1 MSRRDAIRATDVLG
15 TEQLSIDLK
24 PHRCVSDVYI
34 NQKLDVTELD
44 KFLKEKKKENP
55 NVTYFHLFMTALGKV
70 IYNRPKINRFVAN
83 RHIWIHKK
91 VVIAFVAK
99 VKFEDQAEE
108 LMVQIPFEE
117 NDTLDTIS
125 KKIYDKVHRVRGD
138 NAPKGGANNVVDMLG
153 HLPNIIR
160 VPIVGVLKW
169 MDDKGMLPASIQEDN
184 IYYSSMIVS
193 NLGTLHSPSILHNI
207 NDFGTSSVFVTMGEI
222 KDEEVLIN
230 GKKEIRKIVDFGINL
245 DERIADGFYFIKCV
259 KVIQEIFNHP
269 ELLEDKVSEKVEIE
283 GA

>member
-1 MSRRDAIRATDVLG
+1 MRRDAVRAKDVLG
-15 TEQLSIDLK
+15 TEQISIDLK

-44 KFLKEKKKENP
+44 KYLKKAKKDNP
-55 NVTYFHLFMTALGKV
+55 NLTFFHLFMTALGKV

-83 RHIWIHKK
+83 RHIWIHNK

-99 VKFEDQAEE
+99 VKFDDFAEE

-117 NDTLDTIS
+117 NDTLETIS
-125 KKIYDKVHRVRGD
+125 KKIYDKVHRVRGEHTE
-138 NAPKGGANNVVDMLG
+138 KSGANGIVDVLAK
-153 HLPNIIR
+153 LPNIIR
-160 VPIVGVLKW
+160 VPIVGILKW
-169 MDDKGMLPASIQEDN
+169 MDDKGCLPASIQEDN
-184 IYYSSMIVS
+184 LYYSSMIVS

-207 NDFGTSSVFVTMGEI
+207 NDFGTASVFVTMGEI

-230 GKKEIRKIVDFGINL
+230 GKKEVRKIVDFGINL

-259 KVIQEIFNHP
+259 KLIQHIFDNP
-269 ELLEDKVSEKVEIE
+269 ELLEGKVGEKIE
-283 GA
+283 LD